1 LGRLELIRPISSV
14 CSAQPNSPPALSTRV
29 PPVTTPRGPSASC
42 SIATALRRVQLTSRA
57 RPPASC
63 SLVPRSHQY
72 LYDWWTLYAE
82 HLVTTAQTASFAGDD
97 GLRSTTAKPRAM
109 RGCCCSYPDL
119 RARKSGS
126 ESCRT
131 WYINSWPRLPAPPVY
146 PQALHQI
153 FHSRDLRIGRAIAE
167 KPGRGADPWQCST
180 IGTVILWGTSG
191 ARGTKTEVFA
201 TQFCR
206 LGDRSAANFSPLAHH
221 RCSAWSD
228 SVSAPTVGK
237 NFTQSRATTELAKYL
252 FNCRAGA
259 SGARVFAGRPWCH
272 RGGPSCPPTEA
283 IGGRSVASHRSE
295 NRRSGLDRGCEG
307 ILSVDLKLKGI
318 DPIRAALRVD

>member
-1 LGRLELIRPISSV
+1 VPLLSGPSRSGPPSRRHHARGRHCLGGPLSTAFPTPTITAQLKLNKPRDLLGAARSKSDLRGAIYLRVAPSGPSHGHPLIRGQLAAARLTTSPESSRGWIGWGKRLTG
-14 CSAQPNSPPALSTRV
+14 PRPRV
-29 PPVTTPRGPSASC
+29 F
-42 SIATALRRVQLTSRA
+42 
-57 RPPASC
+57 
-63 SLVPRSHQY
+63 
-72 LYDWWTLYAE
+72 E
-82 HLVTTAQTASFAGDD
+82 
-97 GLRSTTAKPRAM
+97 
-109 RGCCCSYPDL
+109 
-119 RARKSGS
+119 
-126 ESCRT
+126 
-131 WYINSWPRLPAPPVY
+131 PRLPAPPVY

-153 FHSRDLRIGRAIAE
+153 CHSRDLRIGRAIAE
-167 KPGRGADPWQCST
+167 KPGRGADSWQCSI
-180 IGTVILWGTSG
+180 IGTVILRGTSG
-191 ARGTKTEVFA
+191 ARGTKTEVVA

-228 SVSAPTVGK
+228 SDSAPTVGK

-307 ILSVDLKLKGI
+307 ILSVDLKLNGI